1 MSLDDPLKF
10 VIGRYDDGV
19 LCQNNKIGE
28 DPDYGVEKAC
38 WILEDDDC
46 EEIDNSNNSEITDY
60 SEWECEDSDS
70 ETGTV
75 YREETTVACSEEDM
89 ITTVA
94 DCEKALYDLSPAG
107 YTWMGQY
114 SHAERIPGCR
124 WDSNHK
130 NFAFNTYKNPK
141 NTTK

>member
-1 MSLDDPLKF
+1 LTPSDESAITENDLTPSDD
-10 VIGRYDDGV
+10 
-19 LCQNNKIGE
+19 E
-28 DPDYGVEKAC
+28 D
-38 WILEDDDC
+38 ITEDDLTPSEKTMVS
-46 EEIDNSNNSEITDY
+46 EESEEEPRTKVESEDESNDDDN
-60 SEWECEDSDS
+60 EWECKYLGS

-75 YREETTVACSEEDM
+75 YMEESTVACSEEDM
-89 ITTVA
+89 ITTLA

-114 SHAERIPGCR
+114 SHAERSPGCR
-124 WDSNHK
+124 YDSRVK